1 MQIILIR
8 CTFNENLQ
16 GNQSPI
22 TFSQMKK
29 LEFKSFDITEH
40 KADDSGNLIITGY
53 GAFFGNLDSY
63 KDIIAAGA
71 FAETLAEKKDRI
83 AFCYQHDIWN
93 PIGKIQ
99 DIKED
104 DKGLW
109 LKVMLSAAE
118 DDIQTKVKEGIL
130 KEMSIGYRVV
140 DSSEEMRNG
149 DQVRILKKI
158 NLYEISLVTIA
169 ANPLAV
175 IQSMK
180 SDERKNYLEKE
191 FDRVLAIVRNE
202 NINFEIQKL
211 KSLVFSEI
219 PTQEGAQEEEPQMKA
234 DEILKLL
241 NS

>member
-1 MQIILIR
+1 
-8 CTFNENLQ
+8 
-16 GNQSPI
+16 
-22 TFSQMKK
+22 MKN

-40 KADDSGNLIITGY
+40 KADESGNLIISGY
-53 GAFFGNLDSY
+53 GAVFGNMDSY
-63 KDIIAAGA
+63 KDIISAGA
-71 FAETLAEKKDRI
+71 FLDTLAEKKERI

-93 PIGKIQ
+93 PIGKIL

-104 DKGLW
+104 QTGLW

-118 DDIQTKVKEGIL
+118 EDIQTKVKEGIL

-140 DSSEEMRNG
+140 DSAVEMRN
-149 DQVRILKKI
+149 QEEVRILKKI

-175 IQSMK
+175 VQSMK

-219 PTQEGAQEEEPQMKA
+219 PTQEKAQEEKPQLKA

-241 NS
+241 NV